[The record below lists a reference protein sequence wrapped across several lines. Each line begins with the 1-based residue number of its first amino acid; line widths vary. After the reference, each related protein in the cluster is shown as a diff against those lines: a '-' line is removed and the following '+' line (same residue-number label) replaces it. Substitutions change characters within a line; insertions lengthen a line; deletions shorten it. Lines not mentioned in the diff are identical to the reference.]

1 MIAGHGL
8 AVGAGADT
16 RRSSLIFLDEI
27 DSLDAD
33 YVALGHIHAHE
44 VLRERPLTAYAGAT
58 SYSLNGQPGCV
69 IVDLVDGH
77 APQLTWTELTPRAS
91 VLVEDALG

>member
-1 MIAGHGL
+1 MVWLL
-8 AVGAGADT
+8 AQAQ
-16 RRSSLIFLDEI
+16 RSSLISLDEI

-69 IVDLVDGH
+69 IVDLIDTR
-77 APQLTWTELTPRAS
+77 APQLTWTELSPRAS
-91 VLVEDALG
+91 VLVQDALG